1 MTQDVDLK
9 QMERKAWTAYF
20 HDGLTDLYGGFI
32 LLGFGL
38 SMLTGQIWWIAL
50 MLVGTAL
57 LWARKRITYP
67 RMGHVRFSP
76 QRQARTKRSRLLA
89 GIAIAGTFLLGA
101 VLFALVWTGGLP
113 QWLEAWLTDYLLVAL
128 AVLVG
133 ALIAI
138 GAYLMR
144 VARFYAY
151 AVLVFAAFAVGQWLN
166 TSAGL
171 PVTIAAGVI
180 LLCGLVVLMRF
191 VRKYPLP
198 TQEEPDDN
206 R

>member
-1 MTQDVDLK
+1 M
-9 QMERKAWTAYF
+9 
-20 HDGLTDLYGGFI
+20 
-32 LLGFGL
+32 
-38 SMLTGQIWWIAL
+38 
-50 MLVGTAL
+50 
-57 LWARKRITYP
+57 
-67 RMGHVRFSP
+67 
-76 QRQARTKRSRLLA
+76 SRLLA

-101 VLFALVWTGGLP
+101 VLFVLVWTGGLP
-113 QWLEAWLTDYLLVAL
+113 QWLDTWLRDYFLLAL
-128 AVLVG
+128 AVLVA

-151 AVLVFAAFAVGQWLN
+151 AVLMFAAFALGQWLN

-171 PVTIAAGVI
+171 PVTVAAGAI

-191 VRKYPLP
+191 LRKYPLP
-198 TQEEPDDN
+198 KEEQPDDN

>member
-1 MTQDVDLK
+1 MKQDVDLK
-9 QMERKAWTAYF
+9 QIERKAWTAYF

-38 SMLTGQIWWIAL
+38 SMLTGQISWMAL

-76 QRQARTKRSRLLA
+76 QREARSKRSRLLA

-101 VLFALVWTGGLP
+101 ILFVLVWTGGLP

-151 AVLVFAAFAVGQWLN
+151 AVLMFAAFAVGQWLN
-166 TSAGL
+166 TSDGL

-191 VRKYPLP
+191 VRNCPKPSDGGLP
-198 TQEEPDDN
+198 
-206 R
+206 